1 MAQIAGL
8 AAVSDK
14 CLGWFEEHV
23 AASFQR
29 QQQKAALFEAQHEK
43 LLKLRAQLHATRAS
57 QSPSTSALAIE
68 NQQQALE
75 IARLQHEA
83 QQLSGQRLGAERA
96 LATSVRAHYELTDRV
111 RELAREVRQFLRLVR
126 AEIRRKFGY
135 VPEAIAHAES
145 WARIAEALDA
155 LLRSGGQQQVAAP

>member
-1 MAQIAGL
+1 
-8 AAVSDK
+8 
-14 CLGWFEEHV
+14 V

-29 QQQKAALFEAQHEK
+29 QQQKAALFEAQHEE
-43 LLKLRAQLHATRAS
+43 LLKLRAQLHATRATA
-57 QSPSTSALAIE
+57 SPSASTLAIE
-68 NQQQALE
+68 NQQQSLE

-83 QQLSGQRLGAERA
+83 QQLGGQRVAAERA
-96 LATSVRAHYELTDRV
+96 LVMAARAHRELTDRV
-111 RELAREVRQFLRLVR
+111 RALAREVRQFLRLVR

-155 LLRSGGQQQVAAP
+155 LLRTSGGPQAAAS